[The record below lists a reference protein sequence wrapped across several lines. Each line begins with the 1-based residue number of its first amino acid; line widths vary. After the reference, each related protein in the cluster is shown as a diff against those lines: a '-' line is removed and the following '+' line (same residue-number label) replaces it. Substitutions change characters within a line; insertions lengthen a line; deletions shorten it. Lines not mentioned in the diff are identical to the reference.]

1 MGTRLIVGFESA
13 LSFWRSSRVARLATG
28 GVLLEEARSV
38 YGVGSRTL
46 AERVRVAL
54 GDCGCDGP
62 LDVVL
67 PPGGVRH
74 SCPLIRDHRWN
85 GPPVDEG
92 LFKIDEQIYVY
103 RMPAVLVQLAC
114 TWDEIDIATV
124 AMEMLGTYG
133 LSDQLEQGWSVDLA
147 PLVAYGE
154 LTSYI
159 RAAEA
164 LGIRGAKRAGEALKL
179 AVPGSN
185 SPRET
190 ALALYLSY
198 PRRRGGAELRGYVM
212 NKTIEL
218 SGEQAQIAGQGRV
231 KPDFLWEG
239 KRVTVE
245 YDSDLSHLN
254 SLQKTKDER
263 RRSAL
268 ESVGYKSLVV
278 TNGIAADEAALSALT
293 TQLERWLGYRRKSL
307 SERQAMLRSTLVR
320 RLFG

>member
-28 GVLLEEARSV
+28 GVLLEEARSI

-46 AERVRVAL
+46 AERARVAL

-124 AMEMLGTYG
+124 AMEMLGRRRRRSG
-133 LSDQLEQGWSVDLA
+133 FAAQSVRGKRLSLLFQDQTRRERRRLL
-147 PLVAYGE
+147 Y
-154 LTSYI
+154 TSAI
-159 RAAEA
+159 
-164 LGIRGAKRAGEALKL
+164 
-179 AVPGSN
+179 
-185 SPRET
+185 
-190 ALALYLSY
+190 
-198 PRRRGGAELRGYVM
+198 RGGAVVPS
-212 NKTIEL
+212 
-218 SGEQAQIAGQGRV
+218 SGA
-231 KPDFLWEG
+231 
-239 KRVTVE
+239 T
-245 YDSDLSHLN
+245 S
-254 SLQKTKDER
+254 
-263 RRSAL
+263 
-268 ESVGYKSLVV
+268 
-278 TNGIAADEAALSALT
+278 
-293 TQLERWLGYRRKSL
+293 
-307 SERQAMLRSTLVR
+307 
-320 RLFG
+320 